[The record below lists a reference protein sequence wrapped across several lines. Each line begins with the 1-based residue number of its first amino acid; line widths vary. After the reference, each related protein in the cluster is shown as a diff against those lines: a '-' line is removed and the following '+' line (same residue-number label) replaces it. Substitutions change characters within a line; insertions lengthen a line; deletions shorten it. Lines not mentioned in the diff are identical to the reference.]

1 VFNDSK
7 RLARALHISLQK
19 LGAISNILVWRIK
32 VKSKNRNWMLMLF
45 AYACAAILVANH
57 ALVASAVKARQL
69 SQGESAKISGLILSR
84 DGDLIRVHDKKSG
97 QVVVVRIDGSTK
109 VERTKYKFPFYR
121 HLDMDVTALLPGLNI
136 EAEGVGDSVGQLDA
150 QKISFNPD
158 DFAIEVAEEQQALAN
173 KAATQR
179 AQASADQAGKE
190 ASQAQTSADQAQNS
204 ADTAQ
209 NSADQASIAAQTAGV
224 LGLADAAAVA
234 GVNQRVSDLDDY
246 KNEFQVDVFFPEG
259 STVLGET
266 AKRDLANLADIAKSL
281 NGYMIE
287 ISGYAAHHKFST
299 TEDQKLSEERAA
311 VVARYFLEVKDVPMR
326 RILVPVGYGATHPV
340 ASNESAQGRDL
351 NRHVD
356 VKVLVNT
363 SVRQGT

>member
-1 VFNDSK
+1 
-7 RLARALHISLQK
+7 
-19 LGAISNILVWRIK
+19 
-32 VKSKNRNWMLMLF
+32 MLTLF
-45 AYACAAILVANH
+45 AYACAVILFANH
-57 ALVASAVKARQL
+57 AFTATGDEARQL
-69 SQGESAKISGLILSR
+69 SQGESAKVSGIISSR
-84 DGDLIRVHDKKSG
+84 DGDLIRVRGKKSG
-97 QVVVVRIDGSTK
+97 EVVVLRIDDGTK

-121 HLDMDVTALLPGLNI
+121 HVDMDATALLPGLNI
-136 EAEGVGDSVGQLDA
+136 EAEGVGNSVGQLDA
-150 QKISFNPD
+150 HKISFSPD
-158 DFAIEVAEEQQALAN
+158 DFAIEVAEDQQVLAN
-173 KAATQR
+173 KAATQH
-179 AQASADQAGKE
+179 AQASANQAAKE

-209 NSADQASIAAQTAGV
+209 NSADQAGIAAQAAGV

-234 GVNQRVSDLDDY
+234 GVDQRISDLDDY
-246 KNEFQVDVFFPEG
+246 KNEFEVDVFFPEG

-299 TEDQKLSEERAA
+299 AEDQKLSEERAA
-311 VVARYFLEVKDVPMR
+311 AVARYFLEVNNIPMR

-340 ASNESAQGRDL
+340 ATNQNARGRDL

-356 VKVLVNT
+356 VKVLVNK
-363 SVRQGT
+363 SIGQGM